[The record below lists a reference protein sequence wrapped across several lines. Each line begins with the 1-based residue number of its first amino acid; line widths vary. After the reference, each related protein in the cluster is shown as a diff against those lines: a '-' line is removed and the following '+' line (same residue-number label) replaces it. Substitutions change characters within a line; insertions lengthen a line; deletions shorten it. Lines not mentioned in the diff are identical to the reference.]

1 LQNQKSVVYLYQQ
14 KDKKMKTLANTK
26 ENNAKVKALRKVAN
40 TKWAGTTVH
49 DTMDKCLRAIC
60 LFSGVN
66 SGHYNPT
73 VIRINGLTGS
83 FMINQDGS
91 LFCEARVIKEDEK
104 QYKIEYMTNTAWNDF
119 ENDYCNFIDEE

>member
-1 LQNQKSVVYLYQQ
+1 
-14 KDKKMKTLANTK
+14 MTTLAITK

-40 TKWAGTTVH
+40 TKWAGTTIH
-49 DTMDKCLRAIC
+49 DTMDKCLRSIC

-66 SGHYNPT
+66 SGHYNPIAT
-73 VIRINGLTGS
+73 RINGLTGW

-104 QYKIEYMTNTAWNDF
+104 QYRIEYMTNVAWNEF

>member
-1 LQNQKSVVYLYQQ
+1 
-14 KDKKMKTLANTK
+14 MKTLANTK
-26 ENNAKVKALRKVAN
+26 DNNAKVKALKKIGE
-40 TKWAGTTVH
+40 TKWSGTTTH

-73 VIRINGLTGS
+73 ATRINSLTGW

-91 LFCEARVIKEDEK
+91 IFCEARVIKEDEK
-104 QYKIEYMTNTAWNDF
+104 QFKIEYMTNSAWNEF
-119 ENDYCNFIDEE
+119 ENYYSLFIE

>member
-1 LQNQKSVVYLYQQ
+1 MYICINKNG
-14 KDKKMKTLANTK
+14 KTMTTLANTK
-26 ENNAKVKALRKVAN
+26 ENNAKVKALKKVAN
-40 TKWAGTTVH
+40 TKWAGTTIH

-73 VIRINGLTGS
+73 ATRINGLTGW

-91 LFCEARVIKEDEK
+91 LFCEARVIKEDEN
-104 QYKIEYMTNTAWNDF
+104 QYKIEYMTNTAWNEF
-119 ENDYCNFIDEE
+119 ENDYCDFIDEE